1 MLGIHSA
8 GVGRTGTF
16 IVVDWMMQEARVSK
30 EIDIFSTVLKM
41 RECRVSMVQS
51 EVIANQYVFNC
62 NENII

>member
-1 MLGIHSA
+1 
-8 GVGRTGTF
+8 
-16 IVVDWMMQEARVSK
+16 MQEARVSK

-51 EVIANQYVFNC
+51 EVIANQLYVFNC